1 MVRTF
6 IIILL
11 LAVFFLAGIQYGTD
25 RNLNIAN
32 VATTENTDLTLTEQA
47 PIVTEAEVVSEMT
60 TGNIIEADKQEHLI
74 PKLASFLEGAVK
86 GFYEIVVEILY
97 QIAQVF
103 F

>member
-1 MVRTF
+1 
-6 IIILL
+6 
-11 LAVFFLAGIQYGTD
+11 
-25 RNLNIAN
+25 
-32 VATTENTDLTLTEQA
+32 
-47 PIVTEAEVVSEMT
+47 MT

-103 F
+103 FNG